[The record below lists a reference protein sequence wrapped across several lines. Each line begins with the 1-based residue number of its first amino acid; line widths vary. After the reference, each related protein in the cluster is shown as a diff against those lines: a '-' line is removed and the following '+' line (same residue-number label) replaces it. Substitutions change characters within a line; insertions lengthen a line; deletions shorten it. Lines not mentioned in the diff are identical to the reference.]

1 MPLLSTHSVKCFT
14 KFLVPALAALLVLP
28 LQSVDAQVIPDS
40 TRRDSSVITPVITV
54 RDTVVRAR
62 RRSAL
67 VRPPLAPGRAFLMSF
82 AIPGWAQSR
91 LERST
96 SGALFA
102 GAELASIAMLRRSM
116 NDVRAVRALS
126 RDTVAGDFTVTPG
139 TGAVTP
145 GERVLPAY
153 DEALERTRKLHVED
167 WIAAIAFNH
176 LISAA
181 DAFVSAQLWDV
192 PARVT
197 MVPTRQGM
205 MLTATLRF

>member
-1 MPLLSTHSVKCFT
+1 MTRFT
-14 KFLVPALAALLVLP
+14 KVLLPAIAALLALP
-28 LQSVDAQVIPDS
+28 LLPLHGVGAQVIPDS
-40 TRRDSSVITPVITV
+40 TRRDSTVITPVITV
-54 RDTVVRAR
+54 RDTIVRER
-62 RRSAL
+62 RRAAF
-67 VRPPLAPGRAFLMSF
+67 VRPPLSPRRAFLMSF

-91 LERST
+91 LERTT

-102 GAELASIAMLRRSM
+102 GAELGSLAMLRRSM
-116 NDVRAVRALS
+116 NDLRAVRALG
-126 RDTVAGDFTVTPG
+126 RDTVPGDFTVVPG
-139 TGAVTP
+139 TGDVRP
-145 GERVLPAY
+145 GERLLPAY
-153 DEALERTRKLHVED
+153 DEALDRTRKLHVED